1 MDTLRR
7 LDTMLSSLLDIL
19 KQENWDYD
27 FNRLTIMISIL
38 DKLRE
43 IHGIQ
48 YKENDSMI
56 ARFKNLFS
64 SGSKGKKNTWE
75 LTSKANTLTL
85 ILSTELV
92 SSDYGESYHA
102 VVSFIDPQNKDKPI
116 RIVTMTDI
124 IQSIDT
130 KMFLVSLNLKTIKNK
145 SEMKESIAENYL
157 KDEITNAIHILT
169 EKNADYERNV
179 NDLITTGAETIFTY
193 FSAGNTK
200 DN

>member
-92 SSDYGESYHA
+92 SSNYGESYHA

-193 FSAGNTK
+193 FGGFK
-200 DN
+200 

>member
-193 FSAGNTK
+193 FGGFK
-200 DN
+200 

>member
-64 SGSKGKKNTWE
+64 SESKGKKNTWE

-92 SSDYGESYHA
+92 SSNYGESYHA
-102 VVSFIDPQNKDKPI
+102 VVSFIDPQKKVKPI

-193 FSAGNTK
+193 FGGFK
-200 DN
+200 

>member
-145 SEMKESIAENYL
+145 SEMKESIAENHL

-193 FSAGNTK
+193 FGGFK
-200 DN
+200 

>member
-64 SGSKGKKNTWE
+64 SESKGKKNTWE
-75 LTSKANTLTL
+75 LTSKSNTLTL

-92 SSDYGESYHA
+92 SSNYGESYHA

-193 FSAGNTK
+193 FGGFK
-200 DN
+200 

>member
-64 SGSKGKKNTWE
+64 SESKGKKNTWE

-193 FSAGNTK
+193 FGGFK
-200 DN
+200 

>member
-48 YKENDSMI
+48 YKENDSMM
-56 ARFKNLFS
+56 ARFNNLFS

-75 LTSKANTLTL
+75 LTSKSNTLTL

-179 NDLITTGAETIFTY
+179 NDLITTGAEAIFTY
-193 FSAGNTK
+193 FGGFK
-200 DN
+200 